1 MIANRSILR
10 SLSLT
15 WALPLLFLGTANAQE
30 KTKEG
35 FTKTWDRPLT
45 VVPDSLLIGTHKVPA
60 YTIAVHEADAG
71 TVADLWKADMKAMS
85 REVTG
90 SKPLRANGVVLTELG
105 SAPVN
110 MAVQTTTEK
119 KSDLCRFT
127 LAFLATD
134 STAMAAAP
142 EQEAYVRGLAV
153 KYNKAVVQQQIDVYQ
168 KMLDRSSEKLADAK
182 GDEAKLKQRISKANN
197 ELAKL
202 KAKRG
207 KVMADNAQV
216 QGDITGL
223 EKKFALTNDPKDL
236 QRLTKARQKLAKG
249 ESAVAK
255 LMQSEAKAQG
265 TANKYQDQLPR
276 SSSEQQDI
284 TLNKEEIT
292 NTLNAL
298 KRKQDS
304 IR

>member
-1 MIANRSILR
+1 MTHSRFHLRSIALPF
-10 SLSLT
+10 SLSL
-15 WALPLLFLGTANAQE
+15 LLLSAATAQE
-30 KTKEG
+30 KTREG
-35 FTKTWDRPLT
+35 FTKTWDRPIT
-45 VVPDSLLIGTHKVPA
+45 VVPDSLLNGTHKLPA

-71 TVADLWKADMKAMS
+71 EVVDLWKADMKALS

-90 SKPLRANGVVLTELG
+90 SKPLRANGVVLNELG
-105 SAPVN
+105 AAPVN
-110 MAVQTTTEK
+110 MAVMAVTEK
-119 KSDLCRFT
+119 KSDLSRLT
-127 LAFLATD
+127 VAFLVTD
-134 STAMAAAP
+134 STAMPAAP
-142 EQEAYVRGLAV
+142 EQEAYVRSLAV
-153 KYNKAVVQQQIDVYQ
+153 KYNKAIVQKQIDAYQ

-182 GDEAKLKQRISKANN
+182 GDEAKIKQRISKVNSD
-197 ELAKL
+197 LAKI

-207 KVMADNAQV
+207 KVMADNAEV
-216 QGDITGL
+216 QGDISGL

-249 ESAVAK
+249 ESTVAK
-255 LMQSEAKAQG
+255 LIQSEAKAQA
-265 TANKYQDQLPR
+265 TANKYQDQLPKA
-276 SSSEQQDI
+276 SSEQQDI

>member
-1 MIANRSILR
+1 MTHSRFHLRSIALPF
-10 SLSLT
+10 SLSL
-15 WALPLLFLGTANAQE
+15 LLLSAATAQE
-30 KTKEG
+30 KTREG
-35 FTKTWDRPLT
+35 FTKTWDRPIT
-45 VVPDSLLIGTHKVPA
+45 VVPDSLLNGTHILPA

-71 TVADLWKADMKAMS
+71 EVVDLWKADMKALS

-90 SKPLRANGVVLTELG
+90 SKPLRANGVVLNELG
-105 SAPVN
+105 AAPVN
-110 MAVQTTTEK
+110 MAVMAVTEK
-119 KSDLCRFT
+119 KSDLSRLT
-127 LAFLATD
+127 VAFLATD
-134 STAMAAAP
+134 STAMPAAP
-142 EQEAYVRGLAV
+142 EQEAYVRSLAV
-153 KYNKAVVQQQIDVYQ
+153 KYNKAIVQKQIDAYQ

-182 GDEAKLKQRISKANN
+182 GDEAKIKQRISKVNN
-197 ELAKL
+197 DLAKI

-207 KVMADNAQV
+207 KVMADNAEV
-216 QGDITGL
+216 QGDISGL

-255 LMQSEAKAQG
+255 LMQSEAKAQA
-265 TANKYQDQLPR
+265 TANKYQDQLPKA
-276 SSSEQQDI
+276 SSEQQDI